1 MKPHQSLDDSKLHEF
16 YFIIDFSSYD
26 YLDDF
31 MAVVLKASA
40 IFQALPLGQLLLDMQ
55 DIGTQEILK
64 SYYKDFIHMVYP
76 VKSEE
81 ECDVS
86 RLNTMTDHL

>member
-1 MKPHQSLDDSKLHEF
+1 
-16 YFIIDFSSYD
+16 
-26 YLDDF
+26 

-40 IFQALPLGQLLLDMQ
+40 IFEALPLGQLLLDMQ

-86 RLNTMTDHL
+86 RFHTIIGHLFIRLKTKI